1 MNMLALSVGYSWIPF
16 SRNQPDNPTLIPDNP
31 TKCYNSFLAGI
42 AEIQQDPTLTRQPDI
57 EPTSV
62 ITF

>member
-1 MNMLALSVGYSWIPF
+1 MNMSALSVGCWGMPF

-31 TKCYNSFLAGI
+31 TKSYNSSLVSI
-42 AEIQQDPTLTRQPDI
+42 ATIQQDPTLTRQPDI